1 METKLCRKCGRVLE
15 LSAFGSD
22 KHQFDGL
29 TCYCRECVNK
39 RQRSYLAWKKKA
51 LRYGL
56 NPKLGKFT
64 LSELAK
70 EIEARLNIENYGK

>member
-29 TCYCRECVNK
+29 TCQCRECVNK
-39 RQRSYLAWKKKA
+39 RQRYYMAFKRKS

-64 LSELAK
+64 LTELAE